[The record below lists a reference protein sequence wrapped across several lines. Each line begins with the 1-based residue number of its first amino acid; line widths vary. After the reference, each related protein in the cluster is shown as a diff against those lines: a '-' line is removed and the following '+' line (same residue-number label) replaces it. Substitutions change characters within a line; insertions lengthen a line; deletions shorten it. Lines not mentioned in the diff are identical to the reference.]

1 MAGHGWH
8 DLPQF
13 TYVRVLTFSA
23 IEAAELNE
31 DEGFLTVNAA
41 NIGVLSSVTCDFSV
55 DEREIPSS

>member
-1 MAGHGWH
+1 MAGHGGQ

-23 IEAAELNE
+23 IEAGKVEE
-31 DEGFLTVNAA
+31 DEGFLTINAA

-55 DEREIPSS
+55 DWREIH